1 MEMRPTIKNSSH
13 GYVKPD
19 GNPMTGGEWWSIT
32 ALYKKFIP
40 IDSLTDDEAVAAWL
54 ADKYGDEA
62 VYVEAYIT
70 EGEDKT
76 TNCYTFE
83 VEEIFEP
90 EGLFLATEEC
100 PLLTPETKQALWE
113 RLDNIAYD
121 TDDYKP
127 CE

>member
-1 MEMRPTIKNSSH
+1 MEIRPTIKDHSH

-19 GNPMTGGEWWSIT
+19 GNPMTGGEWWSTT

-76 TNCYTFE
+76 TNYYDFVVDEWFDDKGFE
-83 VEEIFEP
+83 EAVN
-90 EGLFLATEEC
+90 LC
-100 PLLTPETKQALWE
+100 PLLTEGKRAEIMGALD
-113 RLDNIAYD
+113 LMATD
-121 TDDYKP
+121 TDDYEP